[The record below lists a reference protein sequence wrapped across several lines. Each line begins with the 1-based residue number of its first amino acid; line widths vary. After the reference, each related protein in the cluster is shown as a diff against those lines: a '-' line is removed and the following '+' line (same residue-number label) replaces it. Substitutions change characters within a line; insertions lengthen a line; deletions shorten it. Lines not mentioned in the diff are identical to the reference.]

1 MNRSKK
7 RKNRL
12 FPMLITVM
20 VLTAVLTPAAYAD
33 TDGTEPKITQ
43 QPDQLVLQLGTRWAG
58 VEFELRTDAG
68 IFPVPVV
75 VDEYGVLTMD
85 LGGSTTYTLSCIH
98 STAPIPDPEPEQ
110 TGPPPPAVSDPVPE
124 APVSHNEIYTQ
135 MEYATRRGREQA
147 TGPAELPCGVVDD
160 SLEERDACR
169 ELMGLLD
176 RAEAT
181 ATGTTA
187 KGIRAIRM
195 RIDGYSSKE
204 IGELL
209 GAPANHVTA
218 WVSKARNHIRMMG
231 QPGI

>member
-1 MNRSKK
+1 MLPLTKEQRVKVEENMGLVGKVIGDCVHTLDK
-7 RKNRL
+7 GCIYTYDDL
-12 FPMLITVM
+12 FQIGCIGLCKAAQTDQPGHKGAFSTYAYCLI
-20 VLTAVLTPAAYAD
+20 
-33 TDGTEPKITQ
+33 
-43 QPDQLVLQLGTRWAG
+43 R
-58 VEFELRTDAG
+58 
-68 IFPVPVV
+68 
-75 VDEYGVLTMD
+75 
-85 LGGSTTYTLSCIH
+85 
-98 STAPIPDPEPEQ
+98 
-110 TGPPPPAVSDPVPE
+110 
-124 APVSHNEIYTQ
+124 NEIYTQ
-135 MEYATRRGREQA
+135 LEYATRRSREQA
-147 TGPAELPCGVVDD
+147 TDPAELPCGVVDD

-218 WVSKARNHIRMMG
+218 WVSKARKPVLPHCLGGGALDTPPPGGEAVREDIINNRVL
-231 QPGI
+231 QPGGHRGDLLPADKRVLVTLAAL

>member
-1 MNRSKK
+1 MLSLTTEQRVKVEENMGLVGKVIGDCVHTLDKGCIYTYDDLFQIGCIGLCKAAQTDRSGHE
-7 RKNRL
+7 NA
-12 FPMLITVM
+12 FSTNAYCLI
-20 VLTAVLTPAAYAD
+20 
-33 TDGTEPKITQ
+33 
-43 QPDQLVLQLGTRWAG
+43 R
-58 VEFELRTDAG
+58 
-68 IFPVPVV
+68 
-75 VDEYGVLTMD
+75 
-85 LGGSTTYTLSCIH
+85 
-98 STAPIPDPEPEQ
+98 
-110 TGPPPPAVSDPVPE
+110 
-124 APVSHNEIYTQ
+124 NEIYTQ
-135 MEYATRRGREQA
+135 LEYATRRSREQA
-147 TGPAELPCGVVDD
+147 TDPAELPCGVLDD

-204 IGELL
+204 IGRQL

-218 WVSKARNHIRMMG
+218 WISKARNHIRMMG